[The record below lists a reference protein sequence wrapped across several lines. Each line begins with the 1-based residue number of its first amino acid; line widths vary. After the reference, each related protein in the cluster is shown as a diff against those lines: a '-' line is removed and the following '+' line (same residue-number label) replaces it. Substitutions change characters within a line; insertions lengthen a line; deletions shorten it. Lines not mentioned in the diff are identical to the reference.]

1 MLDKVESDFRE
12 INMEDASSDD
22 IIEFMKLWATF
33 SIDINSKDPNIISW
47 VYKHKDWIEPKK
59 KEGDIARP

>member
-1 MLDKVESDFRE
+1 MNAIEPDWRE
-12 INMEDASSDD
+12 IDMDDASSDD

-47 VYKHKDWIEPKK
+47 VYKHKDWIKPKK
-59 KEGDIARP
+59 SET

>member
-33 SIDINSKDPNIISW
+33 SIDINSKDPNIIRW
-47 VYKHKDWIEPKK
+47 VYKHKDWIKPKK
-59 KEGDIARP
+59 SDT